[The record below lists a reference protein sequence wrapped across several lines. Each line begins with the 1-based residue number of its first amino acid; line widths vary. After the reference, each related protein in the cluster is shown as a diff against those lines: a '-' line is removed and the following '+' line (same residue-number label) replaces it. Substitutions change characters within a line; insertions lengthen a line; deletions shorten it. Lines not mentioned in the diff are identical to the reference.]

1 LRLNAQKRAEL
12 WTQAGQIIEQY
23 LNEVDTLPVESLP
36 SPQKLRERLAAF
48 TFASPMNPAHAVD
61 LVAQSMREMQTHV
74 THRRYFGLFNPAP
87 TSAGITAD
95 ALTAAFNPN
104 LAAWSH
110 GSFAVAAEEH
120 VIRAIGSRF
129 DDAFRY
135 GTFTSGGGEA
145 NLTAVLCALTKKF
158 RTYPQTGLRG
168 LPRPPVAYVS
178 AAAHHSLV
186 KAARSSGLG
195 IEALRIIPCDSSL
208 GMDIAAL
215 AAAVRNDRANGFEPF
230 LIVATAGATATGI
243 IERLPQIAE
252 IARAEDVWFH
262 VDAAWGGLA
271 ALVPE
276 MRHVLAGVERADSLT
291 YDAHKSLSVPM
302 AAGLFI
308 TRHEPILRETFFVS
322 ENYMPPATEEGQ
334 RIDPFITSLQWS
346 RRFTGLKVL
355 LSLAVAGWDGYA
367 EALRHQ
373 VAMGDLLRERLS
385 TAGYTIVNDTPLP
398 LVCFVRDD
406 EEFDAGSIAQAVVQR
421 GDAWISATSLPNG
434 RAVLRAAITNYLTG
448 PDDIAALVAVLAC

>member
-1 LRLNAQKRAEL
+1 
-12 WTQAGQIIEQY
+12 
-23 LNEVDTLPVESLP
+23 
-36 SPQKLRERLAAF
+36 
-48 TFASPMNPAHAVD
+48 
-61 LVAQSMREMQTHV
+61 
-74 THRRYFGLFNPAP
+74 
-87 TSAGITAD
+87 
-95 ALTAAFNPN
+95 
-104 LAAWSH
+104 
-110 GSFAVAAEEH
+110 
-120 VIRAIGSRF
+120 
-129 DDAFRY
+129 
-135 GTFTSGGGEA
+135 
-145 NLTAVLCALTKKF
+145 
-158 RTYPQTGLRG
+158 
-168 LPRPPVAYVS
+168 
-178 AAAHHSLV
+178 
-186 KAARSSGLG
+186 
-195 IEALRIIPCDSSL
+195 
-208 GMDIAAL
+208 MDIAAL